1 MQFWRLTGLVDCPNS
16 WRVRKRE
23 KCVKGFY
30 INWTRMDN
38 LSRIL
43 VKKSNFSRLTK
54 FLISKGE
61 LKMLFLLLLVVTDA
75 VVSVVSV
82 VVVQK

>member
-1 MQFWRLTGLVDCPNS
+1 
-16 WRVRKRE
+16 
-23 KCVKGFY
+23 
-30 INWTRMDN
+30 MDN